1 MSNQSHQLSAS
12 ATNVNGSALS
22 VFSPEWSE
30 GMRWFFD
37 VNGYLLIENV
47 LTPEEIERYKAAADR
62 VIYEAGRSQV
72 MGLIEAD
79 RAFTEL
85 MDHPI
90 IFPIAIALL
99 GPHIQVFGSTL
110 ISNRRESKFVQDWHQ
125 DGPVTTKYRDLAYPT
140 PLVQLRFAY
149 FLTDC
154 PDTSHGGLSI
164 IPGSHKARTPMPD
177 GIYEMPGVTVPILG
191 KAGSVFTF
199 HNALWHGGMP
209 NRTDS
214 PRITAHIMYSPI
226 WLRPVKNHRYRKDF
240 KRGLTPVRRL
250 LLGDNDD
257 PTDVYRATPYGYDE
271 DGSIRSG

>member
-1 MSNQSHQLSAS
+1 MSDQSDERSAS
-12 ATNVNGSALS
+12 ATSVNGSALP
-22 VFSPEWSE
+22 VFSPAWSDE
-30 GMRWFFD
+30 MRWFFE

-47 LTPEEIERYKAAADR
+47 LTFEEIERYKAAADR
-62 VIYEAGRSQV
+62 VISEAGRSQV
-72 MGLIEAD
+72 MGMIEAD
-79 RAFTEL
+79 PAFTEL
-85 MDHPI
+85 MDHPV

-110 ISNRRESKFVQDWHQ
+110 ISNQRESKFVQDWHQ
-125 DGPVTTKYRDLAYPT
+125 DGPITTKYRDLAYPT

-154 PDTSHGGLSI
+154 PDTNHGGLSI

-191 KAGSVFTF
+191 KAGSVFAF
-199 HNALWHGGMP
+199 QNALWHGGMP
-209 NRTDS
+209 NQTDS
-214 PRITAHIMYSPI
+214 PRITAHVMYSPI
-226 WLRPVKNHRYRKDF
+226 WVRPVKNHRYREEF

-257 PTDVYRATPYGYDE
+257 PTDVYRATPYGYNE